1 TELATH
7 IIEEIKLI
15 LTKKVQAVYYISIS
29 NEFFHFSHLSKSNLE
44 VLEVVKTSVFL
55 NKGSVFNIN
64 YCYLGIKRYLKDI
77 YKKNIAE
84 NYYHPTLFNL
94 ISKDLSSKSEL
105 VKTLRV
111 YLENDSKVGLT
122 AEQLY
127 IHPNTLNY
135 RMKQMEE
142 IGVL

>member
-1 TELATH
+1 M
-7 IIEEIKLI
+7 
-15 LTKKVQAVYYISIS
+15 
-29 NEFFHFSHLSKSNLE
+29 
-44 VLEVVKTSVFL
+44 
-55 NKGSVFNIN
+55 
-64 YCYLGIKRYLKDI
+64 
-77 YKKNIAE
+77 
-84 NYYHPTLFNL
+84 
-94 ISKDLSSKSEL
+94 SKDLSSKSEL

-142 IGVL
+142 IGVLNNITFNEKTNLYLELQLLYYLPEYIKRYEQKIKAIKHYEERRVGKECRTRRSPEQ